1 MDNNKLQLF
10 ENKAIRTAWDEEKE
24 EWYFSIVDV
33 VAVLTD
39 SPNPQ
44 TYWRVMKKRLKDEGN
59 ETVTN
64 CNALKMTAA
73 DGKKRLTDVATTE
86 QLLRI
91 IQSIPSPKAEPF
103 KLWLAEVGRERIEE
117 TIDPEQAI
125 DRALETYLKKGYTRE
140 WINQRL
146 QAIQVRKELTDEWQD
161 RGVKKGVEYAI
172 LTDEITR
179 AWSGMTTRQ
188 YKKLKG
194 LKKENLR
201 DNMSTTEIILNM
213 LAETS
218 TKDISQASKP
228 ETFEE
233 NIEVAR
239 RGGNVAGIAKQALEA
254 ETGKPVITSQN
265 AAQLNAVV
273 TGMIE
278 GVVDAEKK
286 KDETDE

>member
-1 MDNNKLQLF
+1 MDNDKLQLF

-194 LKKENLR
+194 LKKEHLR

-286 KDETDE
+286 KDEMDE